1 MSIEFHGVFTALVT
15 PFRNGKVDF
24 DTLTALVERQITAGV
39 SGLVPVGTTGES
51 PTLDSSEHI
60 AVIEAVAAAA
70 RGRVP
75 VIAGTGANATREA
88 LELTREAGRVG
99 ADAFLQVAPYYNKP
113 SQEGLFAHFSEIA
126 RATEKPIVLYSIPG
140 RCGIEIS
147 IETVRRL
154 AETFPHVRTI
164 KEAGGTVT
172 RVTDL
177 RAACGENITI
187 LCGDDGLTLPF
198 IACGATGVVSVA
210 SNVAPGVIV
219 RLARTAL
226 DGDFKRAE
234 AMQRQYHNLLTEAV
248 FLDGNPVTIKEVMHV
263 AGVLDSPD
271 VRLPLVRT
279 SSANRERLRAAIEG
293 LDLA

>member
-15 PFRNGKVDF
+15 PFRDGKVDF
-24 DTLTALVERQITAGV
+24 DVLTSLVERQIAAGV

-60 AVIEAVAAAA
+60 AVIEAVVSAAS
-70 RGRVP
+70 GRVP

-113 SQEGLFAHFSEIA
+113 SQEGLFAHFSEVA
-126 RATEKPIVLYSIPG
+126 RATEKPIVLYSIPS
-140 RCGIEIS
+140 RCGIEIG
-147 IETVRRL
+147 IDTVRRL
-154 AETFPHVRTI
+154 AEAFPHVRTI
-164 KEAGGTVT
+164 KEAGGTVS
-172 RVTDL
+172 RVSDL
-177 RAACGENITI
+177 RAACGESLTI

-198 IACGATGVVSVA
+198 VACGAAGVVSVA

-219 RLARTAL
+219 RLTHAAL
-226 DGDFKRAE
+226 EGDFKGAE
-234 AMQRQYHNLLTEAV
+234 ALQRKYYDLLTEAV
-248 FLDGNPVTIKEVMHV
+248 FLDGNPVTIKEVMHL
-263 AGVLDSPD
+263 AGVLDSPE

-279 SSANRERLRAAIEG
+279 SAKNRDRLRAAIEG